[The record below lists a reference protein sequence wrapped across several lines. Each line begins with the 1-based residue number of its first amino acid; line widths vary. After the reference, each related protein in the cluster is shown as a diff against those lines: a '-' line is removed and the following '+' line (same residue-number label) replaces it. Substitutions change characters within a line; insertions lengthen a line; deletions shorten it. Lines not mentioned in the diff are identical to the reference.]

1 MIVLRALCRAWGS
14 GPPPRSGRGL
24 LRPVDREAGVGPSP
38 GEQLPEMALHQLMQ
52 HVLLAESG
60 DTPRAP

>member
-1 MIVLRALCRAWGS
+1 MLAFVGLGVRAHHPGRAG
-14 GPPPRSGRGL
+14 GCCG
-24 LRPVDREAGVGPSP
+24 PVDREAGVGPSP
-38 GEQLPEMALHQLMQ
+38 GEQLPELALRQLMQ